1 MKSIVRSAVIG
12 LPLLMLAA
20 TAEAHTGHGAVSGL
34 GAGFGH
40 PLSGLD
46 HMLAMIAVGVL
57 GAQMGG
63 RAMWAFPA
71 TFVVMMIVGGVLGLG
86 GIAMPLV
93 EPGIVGSVIV
103 LGAVIAAGRRM
114 PVSAAVP
121 LIGIFAAFHGYAHA
135 AEMPVGAS
143 AIQFGVGFV
152 LATVLLHA
160 AGTGFG
166 TLSEKLGRQFAS
178 SAVRVAGAVIAVAGV
193 TLAAV

>member
-1 MKSIVRSAVIG
+1 MKSIVRSATIG
-12 LPLLMLAA
+12 LPLLLLAA
-20 TAEAHTGHGAVSGL
+20 TAEAHTGRGAASGL

-63 RAMWAFPA
+63 RALWVLPA
-71 TFVVMMIVGGVLGLG
+71 TFVFLMVVGGVLGFG
-86 GIAMPLV
+86 GVAMPLV

-103 LGAVIAAGRRM
+103 LGAVIAVGRRI

-121 LIGIFAAFHGYAHA
+121 LVGVFAVFHGSAHV
-135 AEMPVGAS
+135 AEMPVVAS
-143 AIQFGVGFV
+143 AVQFGIGFV

-160 AGTGFG
+160 AGVAFCMF
-166 TLSEKLGRQFAS
+166 SEKLGRQFAA
-178 SAVRVAGAVIAVAGV
+178 SAIRVTGAVIAVAGV